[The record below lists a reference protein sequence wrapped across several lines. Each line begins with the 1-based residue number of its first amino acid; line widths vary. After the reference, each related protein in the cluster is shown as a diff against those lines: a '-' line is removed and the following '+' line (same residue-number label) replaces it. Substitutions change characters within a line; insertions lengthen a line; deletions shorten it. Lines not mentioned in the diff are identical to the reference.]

1 MRLPGYAFYNNV
13 AIGDFLVQVLDSC
26 GKQLL
31 IEKEDCNGKRKPD
44 YFVDTGVYT
53 KNRHFRIVYSCKGG
67 KNAVLMPT
75 NRYALARR
83 EGHHP
88 SPAEIFLKTIVT
100 KVESDVTLLSI
111 RPLASMVNSKV
122 KSASRRTVEDGPA
135 ESLKLD
141 RNEVMPET
149 SAVKSTLFF
158 FSYFFCQTWFCY
170 CDQSTVH
177 ADVAFYNTILCD
189 FILQSYARL
198 LIKQSLTSR
207 K

>member
-75 NRYALARR
+75 NRYALATR

-100 KVESDVTLLSI
+100 KVESGVTLLSI

-122 KSASRRTVEDGPA
+122 KSASRRTVEDGPT

-149 SAVKSTLFF
+149 SAVKSTLNLFF
-158 FSYFFCQTWFCY
+158 FCPSCFCY
-170 CDQSTVH
+170 CDRSILHTT
-177 ADVAFYNTILCD
+177 FYILHG
-189 FILQSYARL
+189 FTLQSYARL
-198 LIKQSLTSR
+198 LIKQSRTSR